1 MDTEIVLPQE
11 GRERAGTAEAKL
23 AGRML
28 LTSSIIVNV
37 IEEDT
42 FLVLASV
49 LSVIASLLTIK
60 AARLEA
66 EEQQIA
72 PGVTTFANSLKLIGS
87 HTGLF
92 VSIILLW
99 ALLIEISIKQTTEL
113 SAQPEMAGT
122 LGAFMV

>member
-49 LSVIASLLTIK
+49 LSVSQSAYNKGCQAGSRR
-60 AARLEA
+60 AADS
-66 EEQQIA
+66 
-72 PGVTTFANSLKLIGS
+72 PGGDYLC
-87 HTGLF
+87 
-92 VSIILLW
+92 
-99 ALLIEISIKQTTEL
+99 E
-113 SAQPEMAGT
+113 
-122 LGAFMV
+122 